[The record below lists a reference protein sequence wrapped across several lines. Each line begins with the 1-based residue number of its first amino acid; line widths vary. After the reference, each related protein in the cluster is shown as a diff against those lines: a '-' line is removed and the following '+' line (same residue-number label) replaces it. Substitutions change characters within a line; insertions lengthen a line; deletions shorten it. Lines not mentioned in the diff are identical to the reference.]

1 MEGPPF
7 SVQCDEVRGLFGGRF
22 DIESVARVDVLAE
35 NEQLRQRGLST
46 LAEQVYV
53 LRPKGI

>member
-1 MEGPPF
+1 
-7 SVQCDEVRGLFGGRF
+7 
-22 DIESVARVDVLAE
+22 LAE